1 MTAPAG
7 EDVLIRF
14 EGVVKAFGEKRV
26 LNGLDLDV
34 HRGETVVVMGPSG
47 TGKSTL
53 LRHVIGLLRPDAGRV
68 LVDGNDMATIRP
80 RELRALRERMG
91 YVFQDA
97 ALLAWMNV
105 ADNLALPL
113 RETTDLS
120 EREIERRVQEKLMLV
135 HVPGSDERFPS
146 ELSGGMRKRVGLA
159 RALITDPEIVLYDEP
174 TAGLD
179 PEIAM
184 SINLLMRELRER
196 TGTTAMVVTHD
207 IGTARTVAD
216 RIAFLE
222 AGRVHFQAPPDEFF
236 TSDDPRLVRF
246 LGHQGSRA

>member
-1 MTAPAG
+1 MSAADSKGP
-7 EDVLIRF
+7 LIRF
-14 EGVVKAFGEKRV
+14 EGVHKAFGRKRI
-26 LNGLDLDV
+26 LRGLDLEV
-34 HRGETVVVMGPSG
+34 ERGQTIVVMGPSG

-53 LRHVIGLLRPDAGRV
+53 LKHVIGLLQADEGRV
-68 LVDGNDMATIRP
+68 TVDGHDMASIP
-80 RELRALRERMG
+80 PQELRDLRERMG

-105 ADNLALPL
+105 VDNLALPL
-113 RETTDLS
+113 RETTKLS

-135 HVPGSDERFPS
+135 HVPDSDDRFPS
-146 ELSGGMRKRVGLA
+146 QLSGGMRKRVGLA
-159 RALITDPEIVLYDEP
+159 RALITDPEIILYDEP

-184 SINLLMRELRER
+184 SINLLMRELQER

-207 IGTARTVAD
+207 VGTAKICAD

-236 TSDDPRLVRF
+236 ASTDPRLVRF
-246 LGHQGSRA
+246 LGQHGSRT